1 MHTLFTRRTS
11 HLAASLLQLMLPSC
25 CHTSIHHT
33 KKHYTYTDMSAATAK
48 LSSYLSSPPSSGSET
63 KAELGE
69 GSTQPQHEKDATPE
83 GQLGNAPP
91 GMPEVPEGGKRGWM
105 AVAGCWCALFFTFG
119 YVNSFGCVRLSTIMV
134 FFACALD

>member
-1 MHTLFTRRTS
+1 MHIALTRRTS
-11 HLAASLLQLMLPSC
+11 HLAASPLQLIIPPYYY
-25 CHTSIHHT
+25 TSIHHT
-33 KKHYTYTDMSAATAK
+33 KKHHTYTDMSAATGK
-48 LSSYLSSPPSSGSET
+48 PSSYLSCPPSSGSET

-83 GQLGNAPP
+83 GQLSNAPP

-119 YVNSFGCVRLSTIMV
+119 YVNSFGCVQLSTIMV
-134 FFACALD
+134 FFACVLD